1 MYGLHRFQLS
11 SLQIISLNSSFFVL
25 IFTFKEEIVS
35 LHPRSV
41 LPKLGACQNQLGN
54 ITYFEAQVPPRSI
67 KSEILEVGF
76 WYQLFLKPPGDSII
90 YIYIPKFKNHFSR
103 SLFFQLNFEG
113 CLYLF
118 LFSIYFPCLLLHAF
132 YLSTFIVLPNGAN
145 ISFTCCLLQQLYSL
159 PASDYYQMC
168 TRDGLYFSLLFI
180 THFASNLISKF
191 STLLK
196 HILEVISEPN
206 FLPLI

>member
-1 MYGLHRFQLS
+1 MYRLHRFQLS

-90 YIYIPKFKNHFSR
+90 YIYPSLRTTSLDLFSFSSTSKGVCTFSY
-103 SLFFQLNFEG
+103 SLFTSHAFCFMHSTFQHLQ
-113 CLYLF
+113 
-118 LFSIYFPCLLLHAF
+118 FSQMEQIFPLPAVFSSNYTPCLLLI
-132 YLSTFIVLPNGAN
+132 TIKCVQE
-145 ISFTCCLLQQLYSL
+145 TV
-159 PASDYYQMC
+159 C
-168 TRDGLYFSLLFI
+168 TLAYFSSLILL
-180 THFASNLISKF
+180 
-191 STLLK
+191 
-196 HILEVISEPN
+196 VI
-206 FLPLI
+206 